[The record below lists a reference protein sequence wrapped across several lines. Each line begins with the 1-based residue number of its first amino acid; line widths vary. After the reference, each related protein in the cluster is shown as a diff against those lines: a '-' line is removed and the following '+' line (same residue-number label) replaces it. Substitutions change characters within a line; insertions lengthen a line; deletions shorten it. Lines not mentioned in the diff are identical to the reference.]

1 MNKIIPFVA
10 LVILAASCS
19 TQKELSYL
27 NNLDELGGE
36 NYFTMIVPDYK
47 VQPRDILYVSVKA
60 QTPEGALTE
69 MLNDRLS
76 GSGAYIQGEAQ
87 QYVMGYSID
96 PEGRVTVP
104 LFGDVPVSGLTIY
117 EIRDLFQAKVDSL
130 FQHAYVEV
138 RLLSYKFTVIGEVR
152 VPGSYVNYND
162 QLTVLEAIGHAG
174 GISEGGTKE
183 KILVVRPVGDKTIT
197 YHIDLQ
203 DKSLLSSP
211 AYFITP
217 NDVVIVQ
224 PNPKKVFNVNL
235 PTFAFIISTVTGTIS
250 TTLLLINY
258 FNTK

>member
-36 NYFTMIVPDYK
+36 EYFAMEVPDYK

-69 MLNDRLS
+69 MLNDRIA

-104 LFGDVPVSGLTIY
+104 LFGDVPVAGLTIY

-130 FQHAYVEV
+130 FQACLC
-138 RLLSYKFTVIGEVR
+138 R
-152 VPGSYVNYND
+152 
-162 QLTVLEAIGHAG
+162 
-174 GISEGGTKE
+174 SE
-183 KILVVRPVGDKTIT
+183 
-197 YHIDLQ
+197 
-203 DKSLLSSP
+203 
-211 AYFITP
+211 TP
-217 NDVVIVQ
+217 E
-224 PNPKKVFNVNL
+224 L
-235 PTFAFIISTVTGTIS
+235 
-250 TTLLLINY
+250 
-258 FNTK
+258 